1 MQRDG
6 GIPAP
11 VMELNSSGRFEKTAV
26 ELVWVHLTF
35 IYLFILFS
43 VGPRL
48 GDFVKTVF
56 KDALYEPSVQVWCSV
71 KAAVAAEGS

>member
-1 MQRDG
+1 M
-6 GIPAP
+6 
-11 VMELNSSGRFEKTAV
+11 
-26 ELVWVHLTF
+26 HLTF